1 MSQNKVII
9 ALGTNVGNWKNN
21 FNQAFIN
28 INKLGHI
35 NNFSSIYVS
44 KPYGYSNQ
52 NFFYNTAIELL
63 TLIEPNELF
72 KKLQLI
78 EKKLKKEKLFKN
90 GPRRIDL
97 DIIFYNRII
106 LKKNLLIIPHPRAH
120 LRDFVLNP
128 ICEINPFFIH
138 PIQRKTIKEL
148 INKLRKNY
156 ILKKIIRQKNSARIF

>member
-1 MSQNKVII
+1 MKCPKFIVIQI
-9 ALGTNVGNWKNN
+9 STFLTMVERLFLK
-21 FNQAFIN
+21 
-28 INKLGHI
+28 
-35 NNFSSIYVS
+35 
-44 KPYGYSNQ
+44 
-52 NFFYNTAIELL
+52 FY
-63 TLIEPNELF
+63 LIL
-72 KKLQLI
+72 K
-78 EKKLKKEKLFKN
+78 KKLKKEKLFKN

-156 ILKKIIRQKNSARIF
+156 ILKKIIRQKNSVRIF